1 MLDLDDVGKAASYPM
16 DVLRALTPDQLDRLS
31 FLGFPERHGYEN
43 LNLLFPQN
51 ARFGK
56 LDPPASYLSS
66 GARVLLRFL
75 TPDQL
80 DRLSIPL
87 VEQK

>member
-1 MLDLDDVGKAASYPM
+1 MLDLDDVGMAASYPM

-31 FLGFPERHGYEN
+31 FIGFPERHDYEN

-56 LDPPASYLSS
+56 VDSS
-66 GARVLLRFL
+66 GARVRDCRKIS
-75 TPDQL
+75 TPSS
-80 DRLSIPL
+80 RTSIH
-87 VEQK
+87 QHCC